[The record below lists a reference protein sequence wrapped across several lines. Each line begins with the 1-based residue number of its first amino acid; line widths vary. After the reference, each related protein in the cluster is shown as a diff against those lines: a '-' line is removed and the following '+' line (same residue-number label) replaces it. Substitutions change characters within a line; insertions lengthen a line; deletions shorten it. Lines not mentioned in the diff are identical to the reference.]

1 VICDGGITRGTHV
14 LKALSVGAKA
24 CSGGRLY
31 LYALA
36 AAGEDGVA
44 RAIALL
50 RAEMERGMKL
60 MGAKT
65 LSDLGPQNLRWR

>member
-1 VICDGGITRGTHV
+1 M

-36 AAGEDGVA
+36 AAGEDGVT
-44 RAIALL
+44 RAIRLL

-65 LSDLGPQNLRWR
+65 LADLSRDNLRWR